1 MGTIR
6 RQSIQATLVLI
17 IGVALGFVLKLY
29 LFTKY
34 LTTAEVGLLSVILD
48 AANIFA
54 AFIPLGS
61 QSIFIRYLPHF
72 KAEGESKPK
81 GLLFI
86 GAVLSL
92 LGFLLFALLYLI
104 FQDQIT
110 EYYASRAPLFA
121 TYVYL
126 LIPLVLARVIYIVGQ
141 SYARTLK
148 KNVFPLVIKE
158 ILVRALTMI
167 LVVGFAASWF
177 DLDGMMI
184 LFVIIYYISGAIMTF
199 YLFRMRALNFK
210 PQLSK
215 LKGGLGRDMVIFGLF
230 QILAATSDVLIKNID
245 SVMLMSFKGLSFA
258 GVYSIAF
265 FIGQMIELPRR
276 AVSQITGP
284 FIAEAMASD
293 DRDMVQSLYH
303 KSSLNQF
310 LVGAV
315 MLICVWTNLD
325 ALFELMPRGDE
336 YITGKYVVL
345 FIGLAKLFDMSMG
358 VNSNILQ
365 NSPYYRFNFY
375 TLTALGVL
383 AIGLNFILIP
393 KYGLNGAGIAT
404 LVALGS
410 INILKSVYV
419 RYRLNYQPFKS
430 SSGIAF
436 IIAILTYFVAAYLP
450 KLDSP
455 FLDILY
461 RSSITVGFFGLL
473 VLRFKV
479 SEDFTQLF
487 KALKKRYLNR
497 K

>member
-6 RQSIQATLVLI
+6 RQSIQATLVLV

-34 LTTAEVGLLSVILD
+34 LSTEEVGLLSVILD

-72 KAEGESKPK
+72 KNEGESKPV

-86 GAVLSL
+86 GSVLSL
-92 LGFLLFALLYLI
+92 IGFLIFAVLYLL
-104 FQDQIT
+104 FQDQIV
-110 EYYASRAPLFA
+110 EYYSTRAPLFA
-121 TYVYL
+121 SYVML

-148 KNVFPLVIKE
+148 KNVFPLLVKE
-158 ILVRALTMI
+158 ILVRLLTMV

-184 LFVIIYYISGAIMTF
+184 LFVTIYYISGAIMTF

-210 PQLSK
+210 PRLTA

-230 QILAATSDVLIKNID
+230 QILASTSDVLIKNID

-258 GVYSIAF
+258 GVYTIAF

-293 DRDMVQSLYH
+293 DRKMVQSLYH
-303 KSSLNQF
+303 KSSINQF
-310 LVGAV
+310 LVGSL
-315 MLICVWTNLD
+315 MLICIWTNLD
-325 ALFELMPRGDE
+325 SLFELMPRGDE
-336 YITGKYVVL
+336 YSEGRYVVL

-375 TLTALGVL
+375 STTALGIL

-410 INILKSVYV
+410 INSLKSIYV
-419 RYRLNYQPFKS
+419 RYKLNYSPFKS
-430 SSGIAF
+430 NSALAF
-436 IIAILTYFVAAYLP
+436 LVSMVTYGVAYILP

-455 FLDILY
+455 LLDLIY
-461 RSSITVGFFGLL
+461 RGAITVAFFGLL
-473 VLRFKV
+473 IIKLKV
-479 SEDFTQLF
+479 SEDFTQLY
-487 KALKKRYLNR
+487 KTLVKRYLNR